1 MQAFAAKSRKAML
14 AQTPSIRE
22 KNLKS
27 YYDTANRTIFAKNFQ
42 HPWHSRRHKCPP
54 FHRQVEIRR
63 PRTNHAAR
71 LSTQVSTA
79 KIQITSDTPAHT
91 ATQTARIAG
100 KTQKNRTPFGVREL
114 CQTNS
119 IGILVHRPQAPG
131 ADIRPLDLAALADKL
146 DLLNVGA
153 PSPSVFTVRVADLVA
168 AQTTFSADT
177 ANFRHRR

>member
-1 MQAFAAKSRKAML
+1 MPSVSQTSRNTPPPHKSRGASFYAGINLQNLNNKRY
-14 AQTPSIRE
+14 PGPHSDSNSPNSR
-22 KNLKS
+22 KN
-27 YYDTANRTIFAKNFQ
+27 
-42 HPWHSRRHKCPP
+42 
-54 FHRQVEIRR
+54 E
-63 PRTNHAAR
+63 
-71 LSTQVSTA
+71 
-79 KIQITSDTPAHT
+79 
-91 ATQTARIAG
+91 
-100 KTQKNRTPFGVREL
+100 KNRTPFGVREL

-131 ADIRPLDLAALADKL
+131 ADIRPLDLTALAGKL